1 MGARSRQPLMPRK
14 VLARAV
20 LCFAA
25 TSTPVERMWNKTKR
39 VFTKLRG
46 RLHPELGGKQVLV
59 KDLWEWLAAGG
70 EAVLQEAEA
79 RAGANPIQYQ

>member
-1 MGARSRQPLMPRK
+1 MAMPRLFM
-14 VLARAV
+14 LARAT
-20 LCFAA
+20 LCFPA

-59 KDLWEWLAAGG
+59 RGLWEWLAAGG
-70 EAVLQEAEA
+70 ELVLREVEA
-79 RAGANPIQYQ
+79 RKAAAGNISSQ